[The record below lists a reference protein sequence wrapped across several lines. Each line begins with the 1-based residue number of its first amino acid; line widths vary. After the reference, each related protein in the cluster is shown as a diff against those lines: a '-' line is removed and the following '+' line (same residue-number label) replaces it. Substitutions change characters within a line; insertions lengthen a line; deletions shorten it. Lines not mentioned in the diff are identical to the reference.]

1 MEKVVYKIVK
11 GILHAFCLVTHR
23 VKKVGEDNIP
33 KDGAYIICANHRSN
47 WDPVILITC
56 TKRKICFL
64 AKEELFCNKFFIW
77 LAKIFEIFPVKR
89 GKQDIES
96 TKNSLRILKE
106 GKLLGLFP
114 EGTRNGLAKNGK
126 AKNGAAYLALKTGV
140 PVIPVGIKGKFKL
153 FSKITLNYGKPIY
166 FNEYKN
172 NTDKEVLEKVSKDIM
187 ESIISL
193 TK

>member
-1 MEKVVYKIVK
+1 MQKIFYKLIK
-11 GILHAFCLVTHR
+11 GLIHGFCLITHR
-23 VKKVGEDNIP
+23 VKKIGEENIP
-33 KDGAYIICANHRSN
+33 KEGPYILCGNHTSN
-47 WDPVILITC
+47 WDPVILISC

-64 AKEELFCNKFFIW
+64 AKEELFCNRFFIW

-96 TKNSLRILKE
+96 TKNSLKVLKE

-114 EGTRNGLAKNGK
+114 EGTRNGIAKNGK

-140 PVIPVGIKGKFKL
+140 PVIPIGIKSNFKL
-153 FSKITLNYGKPIY
+153 FSKVTMKYGKPISFDKY
-166 FNEYKN
+166 EK
-172 NTDKEVLEKVSKDIM
+172 NTDKEVLDKVSKEIM
-187 ESIISL
+187 DNIMTL

>member
-1 MEKVVYKIVK
+1 MEKIMYKLIKEIVH
-11 GILHAFCLVTHR
+11 IFCLITHR
-23 VKKVGEDNIP
+23 VKKIGEDNIP
-33 KDGAYIICANHRSN
+33 KEGAYILCGNHTSN
-47 WDPVILITC
+47 WDPVIFVTC

-64 AKEELFCNKFFIW
+64 AKKELFCNRFFIW
-77 LAKIFEIFPVKR
+77 LAKIFEVFPVKR

-96 TKNSLRILKE
+96 TKNSLRVLKE

-140 PVIPVGIKGKFKL
+140 PVIPIGIKSKFKL
-153 FSKITLNYGKPIY
+153 FSKVTLKYGKPMTFEQY
-166 FNEYKN
+166 EKS
-172 NTDKEVLEKVSKDIM
+172 TDKEVLEKVSKEIM
-187 ESIISL
+187 DSIIAL